1 MKITPLELRKPDF
14 KHCMRGYNPDEVDAM
29 LSSAA
34 DALEEMIR
42 ENKELKDKYAAIED
56 KIKTYQNMENTLN
69 ETLILAQKAS
79 DSARQ
84 AAQREA
90 ELITARAEVEAEK
103 ILEDARARQMKLKLE
118 TEELEHQKQAYM
130 LRLRSLVAS
139 QWKLLQEE
147 REEEEKLQD
156 LIKTESGEEAEGP
169 IEKEPES
176 EAAESEEVAVE
187 KKDENKAAEEGESEA
202 GEQAAQ
208 PEAVSQELG
217 EVLDEASTGKK
228 KGKSRKKRGAPSIE
242 CGKEDSAEPGES
254 TEEDNETQANP
265 NLFWGDETHDQEDSD
280 KSDK

>member
-1 MKITPLELRKPDF
+1 VKITPLELRKPDF
-14 KHCMRGYNPDEVDAM
+14 KHCMRGYNPDEVNAM

-34 DALEEMIR
+34 DALEELIR

-156 LIKTESGEEAEGP
+156 LINDDSGGEAEGP
-169 IEKEPES
+169 IEKKPES
-176 EAAESEEVAVE
+176 EAAVSEEVAVE
-187 KKDENKAAEEGESEA
+187 KKDENKAVEEGESEA

-208 PEAVSQELG
+208 PEAVSKELG
-217 EVLDEASTGKK
+217 EVLDEASTDKK
-228 KGKSRKKRGAPSIE
+228 KGKSRKKRGVPSIE
-242 CGKEDSAEPGES
+242 CGKEDSAE
-254 TEEDNETQANP
+254 TEEIPEENIEADENP
-265 NLFWGDETHDQEDSD
+265 NLFWGDETHDQEDSTA
-280 KSDK
+280 SDK